1 MADLNDVK
9 LQIAG
14 FGYVFEAPVDT
25 EPFDLA
31 QFEFGQDTTYGAWKW
46 IGDTS
51 SDNMIEFSSEGGES
65 ESKRTWARLD
75 VRTLTSPE
83 SVSATINSVNLHNE
97 TFKLAF
103 PSAHTNGNRTDIGST
118 GGASSRA
125 LLVVMQDPD
134 TGSYSA
140 LWFPHTSIK
149 GSFPSLSLE
158 EFTEIP
164 LSVNVLSS
172 LTHTVPGAGFV
183 KWSFIEPA
191 ADSTAPEGD
200 PGATE

>member
-1 MADLNDVK
+1 MAALSDVK

-25 EPFDLA
+25 EPFDLS
-31 QFEFGQDTTYGAWKW
+31 QFEFGQASTYGEWNW

-83 SVSATINSVNLHNE
+83 AISATINSVNLHNE

-103 PSAHTNGNRTDIGST
+103 PNARTNGNRTDIGST

-125 LLVVMQDPD
+125 LMIVSQDPD

-140 LWFPHTSIK
+140 LWFPNTSIK

-164 LSVNVLSS
+164 LTVNVLSS
-172 LTHTVPGAGFV
+172 LEHTVPGGGFV
-183 KWSFIEPA
+183 KWSFVEPTADA
-191 ADSTAPEGD
+191 A
-200 PGATE
+200 

>member
-1 MADLNDVK
+1 MASLTDVK

-25 EPFDLA
+25 EPFDLSTF
-31 QFEFGQDTTYGAWKW
+31 QFGDEDTYGTWTW

-75 VRTLTSPE
+75 VRALTSPE
-83 SVSATINSVNLHNE
+83 SISATINSVNLHNE
-97 TFKLAF
+97 TFRLAF
-103 PSAHTNGNRTDIGST
+103 PNARTNGNRTDIGST
-118 GGASSRA
+118 GGASTRA
-125 LLVVMQDPD
+125 LMVVMQDPD

-140 LWFPHTSIK
+140 LWFPHVTIK

-164 LSVNVLSS
+164 LSVNVLAS
-172 LTHTVPGAGFV
+172 LRHSVPGGGFV
-183 KWSFIEPA
+183 KWSFVEPTGNA
-191 ADSTAPEGD
+191 G
-200 PGATE
+200 

>member
-1 MADLNDVK
+1 MATLSDVN

-31 QFEFGQDTTYGAWKW
+31 AFQFGTPTTYGDWNW

-51 SDNMIEFSSEGGES
+51 SDNMIEFSSEGGEA

-83 SVSATINSVNLHNE
+83 SISATINSVNLHNE

-103 PSAHTNGNRTDIGST
+103 PNAVTKGNRTDIGST
-118 GGASSRA
+118 GGSSSRA
-125 LLVVMQDPD
+125 LLIVSQDPD
-134 TGSYSA
+134 TSA
-140 LWFPHTSIK
+140 YTGLWFPNTNIK

-164 LSVNVLSS
+164 LTVNVLAS
-172 LTHTVPGAGFV
+172 LTHTVSGGGFV
-183 KWSFIEPA
+183 KWSFVE
-191 ADSTAPEGD
+191 
-200 PGATE
+200 PGAVAGGGE

>member
-1 MADLNDVK
+1 MADLNNVK

-25 EPFDLA
+25 EPLDLA
-31 QFEFGQDTTYGAWKW
+31 KFEFGNESTYGTWNW

-51 SDNMIEFSSEGGES
+51 SENMIEFSSEGGES

-103 PSAHTNGNRTDIGST
+103 PNSHTNGNRTDVGST

-125 LLVVMQDPD
+125 LLIVTQDPD
-134 TGSYSA
+134 TGSYA
-140 LWFPHTSIK
+140 AIWFPHTSIK

-164 LSVNVLSS
+164 LSVSVLSS
-172 LTHTVPGAGFV
+172 LKHTVPGGGGFT
-183 KWSFIEPA
+183 KWSYIEPT
-191 ADSTAPEGD
+191 ADRKPAD
-200 PGATE
+200 PGAAA

>member
-1 MADLNDVK
+1 MAALSDVK

-25 EPFDLA
+25 EPFDLTK
-31 QFEFGQDTTYGAWKW
+31 FEFGNDSTYGKWNW

-83 SVSATINSVNLHNE
+83 AISATINSVNLHNE

-103 PSAHTNGNRTDIGST
+103 PNAKTNGNRTDIGST

-125 LLVVMQDPD
+125 LLIVSQDPD

-140 LWFPHTSIK
+140 LWFPNTSIK

-164 LSVNVLSS
+164 LSINVLSS
-172 LTHTVPGAGFV
+172 LKHTVPGGGFV
-183 KWSFIEPA
+183 KWSFVEPTADGA
-191 ADSTAPEGD
+191 AA
-200 PGATE
+200 